1 MNKKV
6 IKIVILII
14 VCSLFIQNMASAT
27 ELLCIQ
33 ENTKITCTE
42 QKEPTKGLFI
52 AEIVEFVIVE
62 VAKTVIAET
71 VKELIIKEYK
81 KRFGKTVA
89 PNQITVVKK

>member
-1 MNKKV
+1 MNKKFY
-6 IKIVILII
+6 KIIVLII
-14 VCSLFIQNMASAT
+14 VFSLLLQNMANAT
-27 ELLCIQ
+27 SLVCVQ
-33 ENTKITCTE
+33 EDTKITCIE
-42 QKEPTKGLFI
+42 QQEPTKSLYIEVAKFI
-52 AEIVEFVIVE
+52 IIE

>member
-1 MNKKV
+1 M
-6 IKIVILII
+6 
-14 VCSLFIQNMASAT
+14 
-27 ELLCIQ
+27 
-33 ENTKITCTE
+33 
-42 QKEPTKGLFI
+42 FI